1 MARKRYQALRVAVVT
16 RTVARPI
23 WINTAEPPCYA
34 RWQGLTKIA
43 VDSIIPAM
51 GRALLLL
58 QKAGL
63 ISVDKKAG
71 ITATIFDIVS
81 NPKNLPIVELDAV
94 QLPRSLEDMDLAI
107 TNSSFAMEAK
117 LVATRDAF
125 LIEDSDFPYANVLAV
140 SNVDKDN
147 PALRELARALTSKEV
162 AEFIAKEYQG
172 SVAPA
177 FDLNF

>member
-1 MARKRYQALRVAVVT
+1 MLCA
-16 RTVARPI
+16 
-23 WINTAEPPCYA
+23 
-34 RWQGLTKIA
+34 
-43 VDSIIPAM
+43 
-51 GRALLLL
+51 
-58 QKAGL
+58 
-63 ISVDKKAG
+63 
-71 ITATIFDIVS
+71 
-81 NPKNLPIVELDAV
+81 

-117 LVATRDAF
+117 LVPTRDAF

-147 PALRELARALTSKEV
+147 PALRELARALTSKEA
-162 AEFIAKEYQG
+162 AEFIAKEYRG